1 MKTCEY
7 CLTFQNSK
15 VNKSESE
22 IKRFCKII
30 RDFVKLN
37 NKACNKFI
45 LSKTFYCNKHNH
57 RISYDVCID
66 RRERKYCLKNC
77 RQYNVFIKDV
87 MIKLRKRIY
96 RTKEK
101 SND

>member
-7 CLTFQNSK
+7 CQIFQTSK

-22 IKRFCKII
+22 IKRFCKTIN
-30 RDFVKLN
+30 DFVKLN
-37 NKACNKFI
+37 SNVCNKFI

-57 RISYDVCID
+57 WVEYAVCLN
-66 RRERKYCLKNC
+66 RRKRKYCLRNC

-87 MIKLRKRIY
+87 MIKPRKRIY
-96 RTKEK
+96 RTEEK
-101 SND
+101 